1 MNNTRIE
8 RDFCF
13 QTGLHFEDKFH
24 IGVYDITMSM
34 LVETESIKEQ
44 NIAMERIIYF
54 LHEVMQNSVLVST
67 SKQDVIRQYQNV
79 DLRVCEL
86 PEEPYDQIL
95 AMVLLLKLNS
105 IAEDRLKITDLV
117 IGSSLSDGVRFNI
130 VSEVAESAFSGK
142 HWWNSPCVAMNS
154 RDFEICDQ
162 SKVIK
167 LFTDD
172 WVNLGLSWRDMAK
185 N

>member
-1 MNNTRIE
+1 MNTRIE

-13 QTGLHFEDKFH
+13 QTGLYFEDDFH
-24 IGVYDITMSM
+24 IGVYDITLSM

-44 NIAMERIIYF
+44 NIAMDRINYF
-54 LHEVMQNSVLVST
+54 LHEVIQSSVLVNSIRD
-67 SKQDVIRQYQNV
+67 DVIERYQSV
-79 DLRVCEL
+79 DLNICEL
-86 PEEPYDQIL
+86 PGEPYDQIL

-142 HWWNSPCVAMNS
+142 YWWNSPCTAMNS
-154 RDFEICDQ
+154 RDYEIGNH

-172 WVNLGLSWRDMAK
+172 WVHLGLSWRDMAK

>member
-1 MNNTRIE
+1 MNTRIE

-13 QTGLHFEDKFH
+13 QTGLHFEDTFH
-24 IGVYDITMSM
+24 IGVYDITLSM

-44 NIAMERIIYF
+44 NIAMDRIIYF
-54 LHEVMQNSVLVST
+54 LHEVIQNSVLVHS
-67 SKQDVIRQYQNV
+67 SNQDVIEKYQSV
-79 DLRVCEL
+79 DLKVCEL
-86 PEEPYDQIL
+86 PDEPYDQIL
-95 AMVLLLKLNS
+95 AMILLLKLNS
-105 IAEDRLKITDLV
+105 VAEERVKITDLV

-142 HWWNSPCVAMNS
+142 YWWNSPCVAMNS
-154 RDFEICDQ
+154 RDFEIGNHT
-162 SKVIK
+162 KVIK

>member
-1 MNNTRIE
+1 MNTRIE

-13 QTGLHFEDKFH
+13 QTGLYFEDKFH
-24 IGVYDITMSM
+24 IGIYDITLSM

-44 NIAMERIIYF
+44 NIAMDRIIYF
-54 LHEVMQNSVLVST
+54 LHEVVQNSVLVHS
-67 SKQDVIRQYQNV
+67 SNRDAIEKYQSV
-79 DLRVCEL
+79 DLKVCEL

-95 AMVLLLKLNS
+95 AMILLLKMNS

-130 VSEVAESAFSGK
+130 VSEVAESAFSGRY
-142 HWWNSPCVAMNS
+142 WWNSPCVAINS
-154 RDFEICDQ
+154 RDYEIGDN

>member
-13 QTGLHFEDKFH
+13 QTGLYFEDKFH
-24 IGVYDITMSM
+24 IGVYDITLSM
-34 LVETESIKEQ
+34 LVETDSIKEQ
-44 NIAMERIIYF
+44 NIAMDRIIYF
-54 LHEVMQNSVLVST
+54 LHEVMQNSILIST
-67 SKQDVIRQYQNV
+67 HKQDVIRQYRNL

-105 IAEDRLKITDLV
+105 VAEDRLKITDLV
-117 IGSSLSDGVRFNI
+117 IASSLSDGVRFNV

-142 HWWNSPCVAMNS
+142 YWWNSPCIATTS
-154 RDFEICDQ
+154 QEYETGDHT
-162 SKVIK
+162 KVIK

-185 N
+185 S

>member
-1 MNNTRIE
+1 MNTRIE

-13 QTGLHFEDKFH
+13 QTGLHFEDTFH
-24 IGVYDITMSM
+24 IGVYDITLSM

-44 NIAMERIIYF
+44 NIAMDRIIYF
-54 LHEVMQNSVLVST
+54 LREVIQNSVLVHS
-67 SKQDVIRQYQNV
+67 SNQDVIEKYQSV
-79 DLRVCEL
+79 DLKVCEL
-86 PEEPYDQIL
+86 PDEPYDQIL
-95 AMVLLLKLNS
+95 AMILLLKLNS
-105 IAEDRLKITDLV
+105 IAEERVKITDLV

-142 HWWNSPCVAMNS
+142 YWWNSPCVAMNS
-154 RDFEICDQ
+154 RDFEIGNHT
-162 SKVIK
+162 KVIK

>member
-1 MNNTRIE
+1 MNTRIE

-13 QTGLHFEDKFH
+13 QTGLYFEDNFY
-24 IGVYDITMSM
+24 IGVYDITLSM

-44 NIAMERIIYF
+44 NIAMDRIIYF
-54 LHEVMQNSVLVST
+54 LQEVIQNSILVNSARPDIIE
-67 SKQDVIRQYQNV
+67 KYQNAE
-79 DLRVCEL
+79 LNVCEL
-86 PEEPYDQIL
+86 PGEPYDQIL

-130 VSEVAESAFSGK
+130 VSEVAESAFSGNY
-142 HWWNSPCVAMNS
+142 WWNSPCTAMNS
-154 RDFEICDQ
+154 REYEMCDQ
-162 SKVIK
+162 HKVIK
-167 LFTDD
+167 LFADD
-172 WVNLGLSWRDMAK
+172 WVNVGLSWRDMAK

>member
-1 MNNTRIE
+1 MNTRIE

-24 IGVYDITMSM
+24 IGVYDITLSM

-44 NIAMERIIYF
+44 NIAMDRIIYF
-54 LHEVMQNSVLVST
+54 LHEVIQNSVLVHST
-67 SKQDVIRQYQNV
+67 KPDIIEKYQNV
-79 DLRVCEL
+79 DLKVCDL
-86 PEEPYDQIL
+86 PDEPYDQIL
-95 AMVLLLKLNS
+95 AMILLLKLNS
-105 IAEDRLKITDLV
+105 IAEERVKITDLV
-117 IGSSLSDGVRFNI
+117 ISSSLSDGVRFNI
-130 VSEVAESAFSGK
+130 VSEVAESAFSGR
-142 HWWNSPCVAMNS
+142 HWWNSPCLAINR
-154 RDFEICDQ
+154 RDYEIGDH

-172 WVNLGLSWRDMAK
+172 WVNLGLSWRDTAK

>member
-1 MNNTRIE
+1 MNTRIE

-13 QTGLHFEDKFH
+13 QTGLYFEGGFH
-24 IGVYDITMSM
+24 IGVYDITLSM

-44 NIAMERIIYF
+44 NIAMDRINYF
-54 LHEVMQNSVLVST
+54 LHEVIQGSVLVNS
-67 SKQDVIRQYQNV
+67 SNHAIIEKYQGA
-79 DLRVCEL
+79 DLNVCEL
-86 PEEPYDQIL
+86 PGEPYDQIL

-105 IAEDRLKITDLV
+105 ITEERLKITDLV

-142 HWWNSPCVAMNS
+142 YWWNSPCTAMNS
-154 RDFEICDQ
+154 RDFEISDQ
-162 SKVIK
+162 PKVIK

-172 WVNLGLSWRDMAK
+172 WVNIGLSWRDMAK

>member
-1 MNNTRIE
+1 MSTRIE

-13 QTGLHFEDKFH
+13 QAGLHFEDRFH
-24 IGVYDITMSM
+24 IGIYDVTLSM

-44 NIAMERIIYF
+44 NIAMDRIIHF
-54 LHEVMQNSVLVST
+54 LHEIIQDSILVNYT
-67 SKQDVIRQYQNV
+67 DHDVIEKYQTAG
-79 DLRVCEL
+79 LKVCEL
-86 PEEPYDQIL
+86 PGESYDQIL
-95 AMVLLLKLNS
+95 AMTLLLKLNS
-105 IAEDRLKITDLV
+105 ITEERLKITDLV

-130 VSEVAESAFSGK
+130 VSEVAESAFNGNY
-142 HWWNSPCVAMNS
+142 WWNSSCLSINS
-154 RDFEICDQ
+154 TEYDRDH

-172 WVNLGLSWRDMAK
+172 WVNLGLTWRDIVK

>member
-1 MNNTRIE
+1 MNTRIE

-13 QTGLHFEDKFH
+13 QTGLYFEDGFH
-24 IGVYDITMSM
+24 IGVYDITLSM

-44 NIAMERIIYF
+44 NIAMDRINYF
-54 LHEVMQNSVLVST
+54 LHEVIQGSVLVNSIRD
-67 SKQDVIRQYQNV
+67 DVIERYQNV
-79 DLRVCEL
+79 DLNVCEL
-86 PEEPYDQIL
+86 PGEPYDQIL

-142 HWWNSPCVAMNS
+142 YWWNSPCTAMNS
-154 RDFEICDQ
+154 RDYEIANH
-162 SKVIK
+162 SKVIR

-172 WVNLGLSWRDMAK
+172 WVHLGLSWRDMAK

>member
-1 MNNTRIE
+1 MNTRIE

-13 QTGLHFEDKFH
+13 QTGLYFENQFH
-24 IGVYDITMSM
+24 IGVYDITLSM

-44 NIAMERIIYF
+44 NIAMDRIIYF
-54 LHEVMQNSVLVST
+54 LNEVLQSSVLVNSSRHDIIT
-67 SKQDVIRQYQNV
+67 RYQDV
-79 DLRVCEL
+79 DLNVCEL
-86 PEEPYDQIL
+86 PDEPYDQIL

-105 IAEDRLKITDLV
+105 IAEERLKITDLV
-117 IGSSLSDGVRFNI
+117 IASSLSDGVRFNV

-142 HWWNSPCVAMNS
+142 YWWNSSCTAMNS
-154 RDFEICDQ
+154 RDYEMGDH

-185 N
+185 S

>member
-1 MNNTRIE
+1 MNTRIE

-13 QTGLHFEDKFH
+13 QTGLYFEDKFY
-24 IGVYDITMSM
+24 IGAYDITLSM

-44 NIAMERIIYF
+44 NIAMDRMNYF
-54 LHEVMQNSVLVST
+54 LNEVVQHSILVNSNR
-67 SKQDVIRQYQNV
+67 QDVIRKYQDI
-79 DLRVCEL
+79 DLNVCEL
-86 PEEPYDQIL
+86 PGEPYDQIL

-105 IAEDRLKITDLV
+105 VAENRLKITDLV
-117 IGSSLSDGVRFNI
+117 IGSSLTDGVRFNI
-130 VSEVAESAFSGK
+130 VSEVAESAFSGNY
-142 HWWNSPCVAMNS
+142 WWNSPCTAMNS
-154 RDFEICDQ
+154 RDYEMYDH

>member
-1 MNNTRIE
+1 MNTRIE

-13 QTGLHFEDKFH
+13 QTGLYFEDQFH
-24 IGVYDITMSM
+24 IGVYDITLSM

-44 NIAMERIIYF
+44 NIAMDRIIYF
-54 LHEVMQNSVLVST
+54 LNEVLQSSVLVNSSRHDIIT
-67 SKQDVIRQYQNV
+67 RYQDV
-79 DLRVCEL
+79 DLKVCEL
-86 PEEPYDQIL
+86 PDEPYDQIL
-95 AMVLLLKLNS
+95 AMILLLKLNS
-105 IAEDRLKITDLV
+105 IAEERLKITDLV
-117 IGSSLSDGVRFNI
+117 IASSLSDGVRFNV

-142 HWWNSPCVAMNS
+142 YWWNSSCTAMNS
-154 RDFEICDQ
+154 RDYEMGDH

-185 N
+185 S

>member
-1 MNNTRIE
+1 MNTRIE

-13 QTGLHFEDKFH
+13 QTGLYFEDKFY
-24 IGVYDITMSM
+24 IGVYDITLSM
-34 LVETESIKEQ
+34 LVETDSIKEQ
-44 NIAMERIIYF
+44 NIAMDRVIYF
-54 LHEVMQNSVLVST
+54 LQEVIQNSILVS
-67 SKQDVIRQYQNV
+67 SDRQDIIEKYQNV
-79 DLRVCEL
+79 DLNVCEL
-86 PEEPYDQIL
+86 PGEPYDQIL

-142 HWWNSPCVAMNS
+142 HWWNSPCVSINS
-154 RDFEICDQ
+154 KDYQLTD
-162 SKVIK
+162 STKVIK

-172 WVNLGLSWRDMAK
+172 WVSVGLSWRDMAK

>member
-1 MNNTRIE
+1 
-8 RDFCF
+8 
-13 QTGLHFEDKFH
+13 
-24 IGVYDITMSM
+24 M

-44 NIAMERIIYF
+44 NVAMDRIIYF
-54 LHEVMQNSVLVST
+54 LHEVMQNSVLVHS
-67 SKQDVIRQYQNV
+67 SNPDIINKYQNV
-79 DLRVCEL
+79 DLKVCEL

-130 VSEVAESAFSGK
+130 VSEVAESAFSGRY
-142 HWWNSPCVAMNS
+142 WWNSPCIAMNS
-154 RDFEICDQ
+154 RDYEICDH

-172 WVNLGLSWRDMAK
+172 WNNLGLSWRDMAK

>member
-1 MNNTRIE
+1 
-8 RDFCF
+8 
-13 QTGLHFEDKFH
+13 
-24 IGVYDITMSM
+24 M

-44 NIAMERIIYF
+44 NIAMDRIIYF
-54 LHEVMQNSVLVST
+54 LYEVMQNSVLVNS
-67 SKQDVIRQYQNV
+67 SNPDIINKYQNV
-79 DLRVCEL
+79 DLKVCEL

-117 IGSSLSDGVRFNI
+117 IGSSLSDGVRFNV
-130 VSEVAESAFSGK
+130 VSEVAESAFSGRY
-142 HWWNSPCVAMNS
+142 WWNSPCVAMNS
-154 RDFEICDQ
+154 RDYEVCDQ

-172 WVNLGLSWRDMAK
+172 WNNLGLSWRDMAK

>member
-1 MNNTRIE
+1 MNTRIE

-24 IGVYDITMSM
+24 IGIYDITLSM

-44 NIAMERIIYF
+44 NIAMDRIIYF
-54 LHEVMQNSVLVST
+54 LHEVIQNSVLVHS
-67 SKQDVIRQYQNV
+67 SKKDVIEKYQSI
-79 DLRVCEL
+79 DLKVCEL

-95 AMVLLLKLNS
+95 AMILLLKMNS

-130 VSEVAESAFSGK
+130 VSEVAESAFSGR
-142 HWWNSPCVAMNS
+142 HWWNSPCAATNS
-154 RDFEICDQ
+154 RDYELCDQ
-162 SKVIK
+162 NKVVK

-172 WVNLGLSWRDMAK
+172 WMNLGLSWRDMAK

>member
-13 QTGLHFEDKFH
+13 QTGLYFEDKFH

-34 LVETESIKEQ
+34 LVETDLIKEQ
-44 NIAMERIIYF
+44 NIAMDRIIYF
-54 LHEVMQNSVLVST
+54 LNEVMQNSVLVS
-67 SKQDVIRQYQNV
+67 SRNQDVIKQYQNV

-95 AMVLLLKLNS
+95 AMILLLKLNS
-105 IAEDRLKITDLV
+105 IAENRLKITDLV
-117 IGSSLSDGVRFNI
+117 IGSSLSDGVRFNV
-130 VSEVAESAFSGK
+130 VSEVAEGAFSGK
-142 HWWNSPCVAMNS
+142 YWWNSPCVAMNS
-154 RDFEICDQ
+154 RDFEIGDH

>member
-1 MNNTRIE
+1 MNTRIE

-13 QTGLHFEDKFH
+13 QTGLYFEDNFH
-24 IGVYDITMSM
+24 IGVYDITLSM

-54 LHEVMQNSVLVST
+54 LHEVIQNSVLVHS
-67 SKQDVIRQYQNV
+67 SNQAVIEKYQSV
-79 DLRVCEL
+79 DLKVCEL

-95 AMVLLLKLNS
+95 AMILLLKMNS

-130 VSEVAESAFSGK
+130 VSEVAESAFSGRY
-142 HWWNSPCVAMNS
+142 WWNSPCAAINS
-154 RDFEICDQ
+154 RDYEIGDH

-172 WVNLGLSWRDMAK
+172 WVNLGLSWRDK
-185 N
+185 VNN

>member
-1 MNNTRIE
+1 MNTRIE

-13 QTGLHFEDKFH
+13 QTGLYFEDKFH
-24 IGVYDITMSM
+24 IGVYDITLSM

-44 NIAMERIIYF
+44 NIAMDRIIYF
-54 LHEVMQNSVLVST
+54 LHEAVQNSVLVHS
-67 SKQDVIRQYQNV
+67 SKKDVIEKYQSI
-79 DLRVCEL
+79 DLKVCEL

-95 AMVLLLKLNS
+95 AMILLLKMNS

-130 VSEVAESAFSGK
+130 VSEVAESAFSGRY
-142 HWWNSPCVAMNS
+142 WWNSPCAAINS
-154 RDFEICDQ
+154 RDYEIGDN

>member
-13 QTGLHFEDKFH
+13 QTGLYFEDKFH

-34 LVETESIKEQ
+34 LVETDSIKEQ

-54 LHEVMQNSVLVST
+54 LYEVMQNSVLVSS
-67 SKQDVIRQYQNV
+67 SKQDKISQYQSV

-130 VSEVAESAFSGK
+130 VSEIAESAFSGK
-142 HWWNSPCVAMNS
+142 YWWNSSCAATNS
-154 RDFEICDQ
+154 RDYEICDQ

-172 WVNLGLSWRDMAK
+172 WNILGLSWRDMAK

>member
-1 MNNTRIE
+1 MNTRIE

-13 QTGLHFEDKFH
+13 QTGLYFEDKFH
-24 IGVYDITMSM
+24 IGIYDITLSM

-44 NIAMERIIYF
+44 NIAMDRIIYF
-54 LHEVMQNSVLVST
+54 LHEVVQNSVLVHS
-67 SKQDVIRQYQNV
+67 SNRDAIEKYQSV
-79 DLRVCEL
+79 DLKVCEL

-95 AMVLLLKLNS
+95 AMILLLKMNS

-130 VSEVAESAFSGK
+130 VSEVAESAFSGRY
-142 HWWNSPCVAMNS
+142 WWNSPCAAINS
-154 RDFEICDQ
+154 RDYEIGDN